1 MTDILTFTPKDHRWL
16 SNMAFVDII
25 HDGITYPAT
34 ENFYQAMKYGA
45 EAVVFLDHTAQR
57 QQIREYIA
65 TLSPVGSKRFS
76 RLHEMNNASFESEK
90 LQIMLLAQRLKYAQ
104 EPFKSKLLATG
115 DGILEEGNWWK
126 DSFWGVDIHTRQG
139 ANHLGK
145 IIMQVRQELREKEK
159 LNATVN

>member
-1 MTDILTFTPKDHRWL
+1 MTDILTFTSKDHRWL
-16 SNMAFVDII
+16 SNMAHVSIKHEDII
-25 HDGITYPAT
+25 YPAT
-34 ENFYQAMKYGA
+34 ENFYQAMKYGKGS
-45 EAVVFLDHTAQR
+45 VVFLDHTPQR
-57 QQIREYIA
+57 KNIREYIA
-65 TLSPVGSKRFS
+65 SLPPIESKLFS
-76 RLHEMNNASFESEK
+76 KKHPMNNDSFEDNK
-90 LQIMLLAQRLKYAQ
+90 LYIMLNAQRQKYAQ